1 MLGFDNFL
9 ELERERLYEC
19 VVWDQHT
26 LSPLDCYK
34 YQSTCAGAV
43 KEVVRKKN

>member
-19 VVWDQHT
+19 IVWDHT
-26 LSPLDCYK
+26 FRLLQVPKHLRGERGS
-34 YQSTCAGAV
+34 A
-43 KEVVRKKN
+43 EKKLTEF